1 MQKNLSIENLLDE
14 YYKALNATYST
25 HDASEYSYRSA
36 LENLLNSLLQP
47 EYQAINEPRN
57 MTCGKPDISI
67 IRKRDAVNCRQ
78 YRNQGHQQARL
89 RGKRKKPGTVRPL
102 QEGDEP
108 CCLYRLPPF
117 SVL

>member
-1 MQKNLSIENLLDE
+1 MMP
-14 YYKALNATYST
+14 
-25 HDASEYSYRSA
+25 ASNSYRSA

-67 IRKRDAVNCRQ
+67 IRKRDAVTVASIETKDIN
-78 YRNQGHQQARL
+78 
-89 RGKRKKPGTVRPL
+89 KTPGSVRPL

>member
-1 MQKNLSIENLLDE
+1 MQKNLPIENLLDE
-14 YYKALNATYST
+14 YFKALNATYST

-67 IRKRDAVNCRQ
+67 IRKRDAVTVGSIETKDINKPD
-78 YRNQGHQQARL
+78 L
-89 RGKRKKPGTVRPL
+89 EGKRKKPGTVRPL